1 MDNSKIQNVEEAK
14 KVISDIISHQKSS
27 TEKFSQFQKQVSDLT
42 EAHRKLVEAQT
53 APKEIA
59 VYGGDEKLRSFT
71 DGDRIQWKTEKK
83 TQHVPGLGRVEV
95 ETPGLL
101 DAKDP
106 ANEWHKDLVRLSQER
121 ALLKMCVFSGNTPKA
136 DTRLFTHLQK
146 APRFMKPMIEK
157 AFSDSTGVGGEWI
170 PDQFRPELFKPFTTP
185 RVVAGLF
192 DTIQMDKKTMLA
204 PVMDR
209 GGRPYLRASS
219 NDTPYA
225 STYGPSTVSTSQRT
239 ITATPFATLYNID
252 QDAAEDTVFPLLD
265 VLSQQISADLVSA
278 FEDTC
283 INGDPSGAR
292 DALSTW
298 NIRDRWG
305 SGGLGG
311 GGDHRKG
318 FIGLREQ
325 AFDRSSTKDYGGTA
339 FTYATLMDGIA
350 QLGELNGDDRVLLVN
365 PELLTK
371 NLLSLDQVVTFD
383 KMGDLATILTGQ
395 LASISGIPVV
405 VTRFLSARMNGD
417 GVYDNTTF
425 DKTGYLV
432 VARNSY
438 KVFERKG
445 ITVESDKIIASGTIQ
460 LASTYRATLDTLDAS
475 TTKNVVYGYDLPS

>member
-101 DAKDP
+101 DSTEP
-106 ANEWHKDLVRLSQER
+106 ANDWHKDLVRLSQER
-121 ALLKMCVFSGNTPKA
+121 AFMKMCVFSGNTPKA

-170 PDQFRPELFKPFTTP
+170 PDQFRPELFKPFATP

-204 PVMDR
+204 PVMER

-239 ITATPFATLYNID
+239 ITAAPFATLYNID
-252 QDAAEDTVFPLLD
+252 QDAAEDTVFPLMD
-265 VLSQQISADLVSA
+265 VLSQQISADLVA
-278 FEDTC
+278 AYEDC
-283 INGDPSGAR
+283 IINGGDNAVDDYSA
-292 DALSTW
+292 W

-311 GGDHRKG
+311 SGDHRKAFG
-318 FIGLREQ
+318 GLRDQ
-325 AFDRSSTKDYGGTA
+325 AYDRTSTKDYSGTA
-339 FTYATLMDGIA
+339 FTYATLMEA
-350 QLGELNGDDRVLLVN
+350 VSMLGELNGDDRVLLIN

-371 NLLSLDQVVTFD
+371 NLLSLNEVVTFD
-383 KMGDLATILTGQ
+383 KMSDLATILTGQ

-405 VTRFLSARMNGD
+405 VTRFLDYRLAAD
-417 GVYDNTTF
+417 GGYDNTDFT
-425 DKTGYLV
+425 KTGFLV
-432 VARNSY
+432 VARNSW
-438 KVFERKG
+438 KNFERKG
-445 ITVESDKIIASGTIQ
+445 ITIEADKIVASGTIQ
-460 LASTYRATLDTLDAS
+460 LAATYRSTFDTLDAS
-475 TTKNVVYGYDLPS
+475 TTKNVVYGFNLPN